1 MRKTHILVIFIS
13 FFTVLG
19 SGNAHAV
26 SKNTEEARIIK
37 VGLVDNYLPCSDL
50 SKSGIKSGF
59 ALDIWREVQEDLV
72 DITYKKIG
80 IKSFDKAV
88 EYAAEGKADLI
99 VSCHTIT
106 KERLE
111 KVDFSVPYVSNS
123 VGIISAVKDRSH
135 LSRLISV
142 LGKEHVLRSLILLL
156 GITGIVA
163 VTTTLLERPK
173 NDIKK
178 REQIQTTFKN
188 WTLLFIGQALE
199 SLAEKRFIYVPLV
212 LIAGCT
218 QILLVSILVAE
229 LTTSSLD
236 QATRLE
242 ALEDIN
248 KRELREIIFEGLAV
262 VDNTENKRRL
272 ENKMKADG
280 LTNKSLI
287 SKLFLPETLPQMID
301 GLKLGKYRHI
311 MASSAVLKYV
321 LAHDLNPL
329 KYEISILSEYTTPEA
344 FIFGKNLSKEDR
356 RTINQGIA
364 EMDYDG
370 RVMNILKRY
379 E

>member
-1 MRKTHILVIFIS
+1 MGRTQILVFFIS

-19 SGNAHAV
+19 SGDAYAV
-26 SKNTEEARIIK
+26 SENRSEARIIK
-37 VGLVDNYLPCSDL
+37 VGLVDNYLPCSTL
-50 SKSGIKSGF
+50 SESGAKSGF
-59 ALDIWREVQEDLV
+59 ALDIWREVQEDLT

-80 IKSFDKAV
+80 IDSFDKAV
-88 EYAAEGKADLI
+88 EYAAEGKVDLI

-111 KVDFSVPYVSNS
+111 KVDFSVPYTSNS
-123 VGIISAVKDRSH
+123 VGIISAIKDRSY

-142 LGKEHVLRSLILLL
+142 LGKQHVLRSLILLL

-163 VTTTLLERPK
+163 VMTTLLERSK
-173 NDIKK
+173 NNIKK
-178 REQIQTTFKN
+178 GEQVQKILKN

-199 SLAEKRFIYVPLV
+199 SLAEKRFVYVPLI
-212 LIAGCT
+212 LIAGCA

-236 QATRLE
+236 ETTRLE
-242 ALEDIN
+242 ALDDIN

-262 VDNTENKRRL
+262 VDNTENERRL
-272 ENKMKADG
+272 GNKMKADG
-280 LTNKSLI
+280 LTNKALI
-287 SKLFLPETLPQMID
+287 SKLFLPETLPKMID

-311 MASSAVLKYV
+311 MASSAVLSYV
-321 LAHDLNPL
+321 LANDLNPL

-356 RTINQGIA
+356 KTINQGIA
-364 EMDYDG
+364 EMEYDG
-370 RVMNILKRY
+370 RIKKILRRY
-379 E
+379 K

>member
-1 MRKTHILVIFIS
+1 
-13 FFTVLG
+13 
-19 SGNAHAV
+19 
-26 SKNTEEARIIK
+26 
-37 VGLVDNYLPCSDL
+37 
-50 SKSGIKSGF
+50 
-59 ALDIWREVQEDLV
+59 
-72 DITYKKIG
+72 
-80 IKSFDKAV
+80 
-88 EYAAEGKADLI
+88 
-99 VSCHTIT
+99 
-106 KERLE
+106 
-111 KVDFSVPYVSNS
+111 
-123 VGIISAVKDRSH
+123 
-135 LSRLISV
+135 
-142 LGKEHVLRSLILLL
+142 
-156 GITGIVA
+156 
-163 VTTTLLERPK
+163 
-173 NDIKK
+173 
-178 REQIQTTFKN
+178 
-188 WTLLFIGQALE
+188 
-199 SLAEKRFIYVPLV
+199 
-212 LIAGCT
+212 
-218 QILLVSILVAE
+218 VAE

-236 QATRLE
+236 QATRIE

-248 KRELREIIFEGLAV
+248 KRELREMIFEGLAV

-344 FIFGKNLSKEDR
+344 FIFGKNLSREDR